1 MPSGVPLSNEEV
13 AVIQAMADAGF
24 TGQTI
29 ANQVGCCRASVH
41 HYAGCSLWDYRRGE
55 NSIGR
60 EVAGLIVDRV
70 LHKKPRRRM
79 RIRSVA

>member
-24 TGQTI
+24 AGQTI
-29 ANQVGCCRASVH
+29 ANQVGCCRESVH
-41 HYAGCSLWDYRRGE
+41 RHAGCSLWDYRRGE

-70 LHKKPRRRM
+70 LHKKPRWRM
-79 RIRSVA
+79 RIRGAA